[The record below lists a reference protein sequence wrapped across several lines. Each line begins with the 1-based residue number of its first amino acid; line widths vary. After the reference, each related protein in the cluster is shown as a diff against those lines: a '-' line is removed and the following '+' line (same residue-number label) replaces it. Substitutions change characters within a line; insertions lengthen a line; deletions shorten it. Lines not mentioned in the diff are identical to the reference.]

1 MDNDNKMVKVTNRS
15 RGTVG
20 YTIPDMGNLQ
30 RFFAYGETKVVPM
43 EEIRKLDWTP
53 GGAVLLRDYLKIE
66 DADVV
71 EEILHDVE
79 PEYNYTEAEIKEI
92 LLNGSMDQVMDT
104 LDFAPEGVIDLM
116 KDLAIKLEIP
126 DVRKRNA
133 ISERTKSDVSK
144 AIEINQLS
152 KLEEETSTDT
162 GAKQRRTQPVTA
174 KSANTGRRTSAPT
187 TGPKS
192 YNVVSK

>member
-1 MDNDNKMVKVTNRS
+1 MENDNKMVKVTNRS

-30 RFFAYGETKVVPM
+30 RFFAHGETKVIPM

-66 DADVV
+66 DADAV

-79 PEYNYTEAEIKEI
+79 PEYNYTEADIKEI
-92 LLNGSMDQVMDT
+92 LLNGSMDQLMDT
-104 LDFAPEGVIDLM
+104 LDFAPEGVIDLV
-116 KDLAIKLEIP
+116 KDLAIRLEIP

-133 ISERTKSDVSK
+133 ISERTKCDISK
-144 AIEINQLS
+144 AIEINNLS
-152 KLEEETSTDT
+152 KESNDESNESS
-162 GAKQRRTQPVTA
+162 AKQRRVQPIST
-174 KSANTGRRTSAPT
+174 STGKERR
-187 TGPKS
+187 
-192 YNVVSK
+192 VSVLNDDKYKIIR

>member
-1 MDNDNKMVKVTNRS
+1 MENDNKMVRVTNRS

-30 RFFAYGETKVVPM
+30 RFFAHGETKVVPM

-66 DADVV
+66 DAEAV

-79 PEYNYTEAEIKEI
+79 PEYNYTEKEIKEI
-92 LLNGSMDQVMDT
+92 LLNGSMDQLMDT
-104 LDFAPEGVIDLM
+104 LDFAPEGVIDLI

-133 ISERTKSDVSK
+133 ISERTKCDISK
-144 AIEINQLS
+144 AIDINQLS
-152 KLEEETSTDT
+152 KNQDEEPDT
-162 GAKQRRTQPVTA
+162 RVKQRRVQPVSTQSTV
-174 KSANTGRRTSAPT
+174 KERRTAVLNND
-187 TGPKS
+187 K
-192 YNVVSK
+192 YKIVNK

>member
-1 MDNDNKMVKVTNRS
+1 MENDNKMVRVTNRS

-30 RFFAYGETKVVPM
+30 RFFAHGETKVVPM

-66 DADVV
+66 DAEAV

-79 PEYNYTEAEIKEI
+79 PEYNYTEKEIKEI
-92 LLNGSMDQVMDT
+92 LLNGSMDQLMDT
-104 LDFAPEGVIDLM
+104 LDFAPEGVIDLI

-133 ISERTKSDVSK
+133 ISERTKCDISK

-152 KLEEETSTDT
+152 KNQDEEPNIGVT
-162 GAKQRRTQPVTA
+162 QRRVQPISTQSTV
-174 KSANTGRRTSAPT
+174 KERRTAVLNND
-187 TGPKS
+187 K
-192 YNVVSK
+192 YKIVNK

>member
-1 MDNDNKMVKVTNRS
+1 MENDNKMVRVTNRS

-30 RFFAYGETKVVPM
+30 RFFAHGETKVVPM

-66 DADVV
+66 DAEAV

-79 PEYNYTEAEIKEI
+79 PEYNYTEKEIKEI
-92 LLNGSMDQVMDT
+92 LLNGSMDQLMDT
-104 LDFAPEGVIDLM
+104 LDFAPEGVIDLI

-133 ISERTKSDVSK
+133 ISERTKCDISK

-152 KLEEETSTDT
+152 KDQDEEPDT
-162 GAKQRRTQPVTA
+162 RVKQRRVQPVSTQSTV
-174 KSANTGRRTSAPT
+174 KERRTAVLNND
-187 TGPKS
+187 K
-192 YNVVSK
+192 YKIVNK

>member
-1 MDNDNKMVKVTNRS
+1 MENDNKMVRVTNRS

-30 RFFAYGETKVVPM
+30 RFFAHGETKVVPM

-66 DADVV
+66 DAEAV

-79 PEYNYTEAEIKEI
+79 PEYNYTEKEIREI
-92 LLNGSMDQVMDT
+92 LLNGSMDQLMDT
-104 LDFAPEGVIDLM
+104 LDFAPEGVIDLI

-133 ISERTKSDVSK
+133 ISERTKCDISK

-152 KLEEETSTDT
+152 KNQDEEPNI
-162 GAKQRRTQPVTA
+162 GVKQRRVQPVSTQSTV
-174 KSANTGRRTSAPT
+174 KERRTAVLNND
-187 TGPKS
+187 K
-192 YNVVSK
+192 YKIVNK

>member
-1 MDNDNKMVKVTNRS
+1 MENDNKMVKVTNRS

-30 RFFAYGETKVVPM
+30 RFFAHGETKVIPM

-66 DADVV
+66 DADAV

-79 PEYNYTEAEIKEI
+79 PEYNYTEADVKEI
-92 LLNGSMDQVMDT
+92 LLNGSMDQLMDT
-104 LDFAPEGVIDLM
+104 LDFAPEGVVDLI

-133 ISERTKSDVSK
+133 ISERTKCDISK
-144 AIEINQLS
+144 AIEINNLS
-152 KLEEETSTDT
+152 KESNDEPNES
-162 GAKQRRTQPVTA
+162 GAKQRRVQPIST
-174 KSANTGRRTSAPT
+174 STGKERR
-187 TGPKS
+187 
-192 YNVVSK
+192 VSVLNDDKYKIIR

>member
-1 MDNDNKMVKVTNRS
+1 MENDNKMVRVTNRS

-30 RFFAYGETKVVPM
+30 RFFSHGETKVVPM

-66 DADVV
+66 DAEAV

-79 PEYNYTEAEIKEI
+79 PEYNYTEKEIKEI
-92 LLNGSMDQVMDT
+92 LLNGSMDQLMDT
-104 LDFAPEGVIDLM
+104 LDFAPEGVIDLI

-133 ISERTKSDVSK
+133 ISERTKCDISK

-152 KLEEETSTDT
+152 KNQDEEPNT
-162 GAKQRRTQPVTA
+162 GVKQRRVQPISTQSTV
-174 KSANTGRRTSAPT
+174 KERRTAVLNND
-187 TGPKS
+187 K
-192 YNVVSK
+192 YKIVNK

>member
-1 MDNDNKMVKVTNRS
+1 MENDNKMVKVTNRS
-15 RGTVG
+15 RGTIG
-20 YTIPDMGNLQ
+20 YVIPDMGNLQ
-30 RFFAYGETKVVPM
+30 RFFAHGETKIVPM

-79 PEYNYTEAEIKEI
+79 PEYNYTEKEIKDI
-92 LLNGSMDQVMDT
+92 LLNGSMDQLMDT
-104 LDFAPEGVIDLM
+104 LDFAPEGVIDLV

-133 ISERTKSDVSK
+133 ISERTKCDVSK

-152 KLEEETSTDT
+152 KAQDEEPAAT
-162 GAKQRRTQPVTA
+162 GTKQRRVQPTTTV
-174 KSANTGRRTSAPT
+174 KERRTT
-187 TGPKS
+187 VFNDNK
-192 YNVVSK
+192 YKIVQ

>member
-1 MDNDNKMVKVTNRS
+1 MENDNKMVKVTNRS

-30 RFFAYGETKVVPM
+30 RFFAHGETKVVPM

-66 DADVV
+66 DAEAV

-79 PEYNYTEAEIKEI
+79 PEYNYTEKEIKEI
-92 LLNGSMDQVMDT
+92 LLNGSMDQLMDT
-104 LDFAPEGVIDLM
+104 LDFAPEGVIDLI

-133 ISERTKSDVSK
+133 ISERTKCDISK

-152 KLEEETSTDT
+152 KNQDEEPDT
-162 GAKQRRTQPVTA
+162 RVKQRRVQPVSTQSTV
-174 KSANTGRRTSAPT
+174 KERRTAVLNND
-187 TGPKS
+187 K
-192 YNVVSK
+192 YKIVNK

>member
-1 MDNDNKMVKVTNRS
+1 MENDNKMVRVTNRS

-30 RFFAYGETKVVPM
+30 RFFAHGETKVVPM

-66 DADVV
+66 DAEAV
-71 EEILHDVE
+71 E
-79 PEYNYTEAEIKEI
+79 EI
-92 LLNGSMDQVMDT
+92 LLNGSMDQLMDT
-104 LDFAPEGVIDLM
+104 LDFAPEGVIDLI

-133 ISERTKSDVSK
+133 ISERTKCDISK

-152 KLEEETSTDT
+152 KNQDEEPNT
-162 GAKQRRTQPVTA
+162 GVKQRRVQPVSTQSTV
-174 KSANTGRRTSAPT
+174 KERRTAVLNND
-187 TGPKS
+187 K
-192 YNVVSK
+192 YKIVNK

>member
-1 MDNDNKMVKVTNRS
+1 MENDNKMVRVTNRS

-30 RFFAYGETKVVPM
+30 RFFAHGETKVVPM

-66 DADVV
+66 DAEAV

-79 PEYNYTEAEIKEI
+79 PEYNYTEKEIKEI
-92 LLNGSMDQVMDT
+92 LLNGSMDQLMDT
-104 LDFAPEGVIDLM
+104 LDFAPEGVVDLI

-133 ISERTKSDVSK
+133 ISERTKCDISK

-152 KLEEETSTDT
+152 KNQDEEPDT
-162 GAKQRRTQPVTA
+162 RVKQRRVQPVSTQSTV
-174 KSANTGRRTSAPT
+174 KERRTAVLNND
-187 TGPKS
+187 K
-192 YNVVSK
+192 YKIVNK

>member
-1 MDNDNKMVKVTNRS
+1 MENDNKMVRVTNRS

-30 RFFAYGETKVVPM
+30 RFFAHGETKVVPM

-66 DADVV
+66 DAEAV

-79 PEYNYTEAEIKEI
+79 PEYNYTEKEIKEI
-92 LLNGSMDQVMDT
+92 LLNGSMDQLMDT
-104 LDFAPEGVIDLM
+104 LDFAPEGVIDLI

-133 ISERTKSDVSK
+133 ISERTICDISK

-152 KLEEETSTDT
+152 KNQDEEPNT
-162 GAKQRRTQPVTA
+162 GVKQRRVQPVSTQSTV
-174 KSANTGRRTSAPT
+174 KERRTAVLNND
-187 TGPKS
+187 K
-192 YNVVSK
+192 YKIVNK

>member
-1 MDNDNKMVKVTNRS
+1 MENDNKMVRVTNRS

-30 RFFAYGETKVVPM
+30 RFFAHGETKVVPM

-66 DADVV
+66 DAEAV

-79 PEYNYTEAEIKEI
+79 PEYNYTEKEIKEI
-92 LLNGSMDQVMDT
+92 LLNGSMDQLMDT
-104 LDFAPEGVIDLM
+104 LDFAPEGVIDLI

-133 ISERTKSDVSK
+133 ISERTKCDISK

-152 KLEEETSTDT
+152 KNQDEEPNI
-162 GAKQRRTQPVTA
+162 GVKQRRVQPVSTQSTV
-174 KSANTGRRTSAPT
+174 KERRTAVLNND
-187 TGPKS
+187 K
-192 YNVVSK
+192 YKIVNK

>member
-1 MDNDNKMVKVTNRS
+1 MENDNKMVRVTNRS

-30 RFFAYGETKVVPM
+30 RFFAHGETKVVPM

-66 DADVV
+66 DAEAV

-79 PEYNYTEAEIKEI
+79 PEYNYTEKEIKEI
-92 LLNGSMDQVMDT
+92 VLNGSMDQLMDT
-104 LDFAPEGVIDLM
+104 LDFAPEGVIDLI

-133 ISERTKSDVSK
+133 ISERTKCDISK

-152 KLEEETSTDT
+152 KNQDEEPDT
-162 GAKQRRTQPVTA
+162 RVKQRRVQPVSTQSTV
-174 KSANTGRRTSAPT
+174 KERRTAVLNND
-187 TGPKS
+187 K
-192 YNVVSK
+192 YKIVNK

>member
-1 MDNDNKMVKVTNRS
+1 MIQNDNKMVKVTNRS

-30 RFFAYGETKVVPM
+30 RFFAHGETKVIPM

-66 DADVV
+66 DADAV

-79 PEYNYTEAEIKEI
+79 PEYNYTEADIKEI
-92 LLNGSMDQVMDT
+92 LLNGSMDQLMDT
-104 LDFAPEGVIDLM
+104 LDFAPEGVIDLV
-116 KDLAIKLEIP
+116 KDLAIRLEIP

-133 ISERTKSDVSK
+133 ISERTKCDISK
-144 AIEINQLS
+144 AIEINNLS
-152 KLEEETSTDT
+152 KESNDESNESS
-162 GAKQRRTQPVTA
+162 AKQRRVQPIST
-174 KSANTGRRTSAPT
+174 STGKERR
-187 TGPKS
+187 
-192 YNVVSK
+192 VSVLNDDKYKIIR

>member
-1 MDNDNKMVKVTNRS
+1 MENDNKMVRVTNRS

-30 RFFAYGETKVVPM
+30 RFFAHGETKVIPM

-66 DADVV
+66 DAEAV

-79 PEYNYTEAEIKEI
+79 PEYNYTEKEIKEI
-92 LLNGSMDQVMDT
+92 LLNGSMDQLMDT
-104 LDFAPEGVIDLM
+104 LDFAPEGVIDLI

-133 ISERTKSDVSK
+133 ISERTKCDISK

-152 KLEEETSTDT
+152 KNQDEEPDT
-162 GAKQRRTQPVTA
+162 RVKQRRVQPVSTQSTV
-174 KSANTGRRTSAPT
+174 KERRTAVLNND
-187 TGPKS
+187 K
-192 YNVVSK
+192 YKIVNK

>member
-1 MDNDNKMVKVTNRS
+1 MENDNKMVRVTNRS

-30 RFFAYGETKVVPM
+30 RFFAHGETKVVPM

-66 DADVV
+66 DAEAV

-79 PEYNYTEAEIKEI
+79 PEYNYAEKEIKEI
-92 LLNGSMDQVMDT
+92 LLNGSMDQLMDT
-104 LDFAPEGVIDLM
+104 LDFAPEGVIDLI

-133 ISERTKSDVSK
+133 ISERTKCDISK

-152 KLEEETSTDT
+152 KNQDEEPDT
-162 GAKQRRTQPVTA
+162 RVKQRRVQPVSTQSTV
-174 KSANTGRRTSAPT
+174 KERRTAVLNND
-187 TGPKS
+187 K
-192 YNVVSK
+192 YKIVNK

>member
-1 MDNDNKMVKVTNRS
+1 MENDNKMVRVTNRS

-30 RFFAYGETKVVPM
+30 RFFAHGETKVVPM

-66 DADVV
+66 DAEAV

-79 PEYNYTEAEIKEI
+79 PEYNYTEKEIKEI
-92 LLNGSMDQVMDT
+92 LLNGSMDQLMDT
-104 LDFAPEGVIDLM
+104 LDFAPEGVIDLI

-133 ISERTKSDVSK
+133 ISERTKCDISK

-152 KLEEETSTDT
+152 KNQDEEPNT
-162 GAKQRRTQPVTA
+162 GVKQRRVQPISTQSTV
-174 KSANTGRRTSAPT
+174 KERRTAVLNND
-187 TGPKS
+187 K
-192 YNVVSK
+192 YKIVNK

>member
-1 MDNDNKMVKVTNRS
+1 MENDNKMVGVTNRS

-30 RFFAYGETKVVPM
+30 RFFAHGETKVVPM

-66 DADVV
+66 DAEAV

-79 PEYNYTEAEIKEI
+79 PEYNYTEKEIKEI
-92 LLNGSMDQVMDT
+92 LLNGSMDQLMDT
-104 LDFAPEGVIDLM
+104 LDFAPEGVIDLI

-133 ISERTKSDVSK
+133 ISERTKCDISK

-152 KLEEETSTDT
+152 KNQDEEPDT
-162 GAKQRRTQPVTA
+162 RVKQRRVQPVSTQSTV
-174 KSANTGRRTSAPT
+174 KERRTAVLNND
-187 TGPKS
+187 K
-192 YNVVSK
+192 YKIVNK

>member
-1 MDNDNKMVKVTNRS
+1 MENDNKMVRVTNRS

-30 RFFAYGETKVVPM
+30 RFFAHGETKVVPM

-66 DADVV
+66 DAEAV

-79 PEYNYTEAEIKEI
+79 PEYNYTEKEIKEI
-92 LLNGSMDQVMDT
+92 LLNGSMDQLMDT
-104 LDFAPEGVIDLM
+104 LDFAPEGVIDLI

-133 ISERTKSDVSK
+133 ISERTKCDISK

-152 KLEEETSTDT
+152 KNQDEEPNT
-162 GAKQRRTQPVTA
+162 GVKQRRVQPVSTQSTV
-174 KSANTGRRTSAPT
+174 KERRTAVLNND
-187 TGPKS
+187 K
-192 YNVVSK
+192 YKIVNK

>member
-1 MDNDNKMVKVTNRS
+1 MENDNKMVRVTNRS

-20 YTIPDMGNLQ
+20 YTMPDMGNLQ
-30 RFFAYGETKVVPM
+30 RFFAHGETKVVPM

-66 DADVV
+66 DAEAV

-79 PEYNYTEAEIKEI
+79 PEYNYTEKEIKEI
-92 LLNGSMDQVMDT
+92 LLNGSMDQLMDT
-104 LDFAPEGVIDLM
+104 LDFAPEGVIDLI

-133 ISERTKSDVSK
+133 ISERTKCDISK

-152 KLEEETSTDT
+152 KNQDEEPNT
-162 GAKQRRTQPVTA
+162 GVKQRRVQPVSTQSTV
-174 KSANTGRRTSAPT
+174 KERRTAVLNND
-187 TGPKS
+187 K
-192 YNVVSK
+192 YKIVNK

>member
-1 MDNDNKMVKVTNRS
+1 MENDNKMVRVTNRS

-20 YTIPDMGNLQ
+20 YTMPDMGNLQ
-30 RFFAYGETKVVPM
+30 RFFAHGETKVVPM

-66 DADVV
+66 DAEAV

-79 PEYNYTEAEIKEI
+79 PEYNYTEKEIKEI
-92 LLNGSMDQVMDT
+92 LLNGSMDQLMGT
-104 LDFAPEGVIDLM
+104 LDFAPEGVIDLI

-133 ISERTKSDVSK
+133 ISERTKCDISK

-152 KLEEETSTDT
+152 KNQDEEPDT
-162 GAKQRRTQPVTA
+162 RVKQRRVQPVSTQSTV
-174 KSANTGRRTSAPT
+174 KERRTAVLNND
-187 TGPKS
+187 K
-192 YNVVSK
+192 YKIVNK

>member
-1 MDNDNKMVKVTNRS
+1 MENDNKMVKVTNRS

-30 RFFAYGETKVVPM
+30 RFFAHGETKVVPM

-66 DADVV
+66 DAEAV

-79 PEYNYTEAEIKEI
+79 PEYNYTEKEIKEI
-92 LLNGSMDQVMDT
+92 LLNGSMDQLMDT
-104 LDFAPEGVIDLM
+104 LDFAPEGVIDLI
-116 KDLAIKLEIP
+116 KDLAIKLEIR

-133 ISERTKSDVSK
+133 ISERTKCDISK

-152 KLEEETSTDT
+152 KNQDEEPNT
-162 GAKQRRTQPVTA
+162 GVKQRRVQPVSTQSTV
-174 KSANTGRRTSAPT
+174 KERRTAVLNND
-187 TGPKS
+187 K
-192 YNVVSK
+192 YKIVNK

>member
-1 MDNDNKMVKVTNRS
+1 MENDNKMVRVTNRS

-30 RFFAYGETKVVPM
+30 RFFAHGETKVVPM

-66 DADVV
+66 DAEAV

-79 PEYNYTEAEIKEI
+79 PEYNYTEKEIKEI
-92 LLNGSMDQVMDT
+92 LLNGSMDQLMDT
-104 LDFAPEGVIDLM
+104 LDFAPEGVIDLI

-133 ISERTKSDVSK
+133 ISERTKCDISK

-152 KLEEETSTDT
+152 KNQDEEPDIRV
-162 GAKQRRTQPVTA
+162 KQRRVQPVSTQSTV
-174 KSANTGRRTSAPT
+174 KERRTAVLNND
-187 TGPKS
+187 K
-192 YNVVSK
+192 YKIVNK

>member
-1 MDNDNKMVKVTNRS
+1 MENDNKMVRVTNRS

-30 RFFAYGETKVVPM
+30 RFFAHGETKVVPM

-66 DADVV
+66 DAEAV

-79 PEYNYTEAEIKEI
+79 PEYNYTEKEIKEI
-92 LLNGSMDQVMDT
+92 LLNGSMDQLMDT
-104 LDFAPEGVIDLM
+104 LDFAPEGVIDLI

-133 ISERTKSDVSK
+133 ISERTKCDISK

-152 KLEEETSTDT
+152 KNQDEEPDT
-162 GAKQRRTQPVTA
+162 RVKQRRVQPVSIQSTV
-174 KSANTGRRTSAPT
+174 KERRTAVLNND
-187 TGPKS
+187 K
-192 YNVVSK
+192 YKIVNK

>member
-1 MDNDNKMVKVTNRS
+1 MENDNKMVRVTNRS

-30 RFFAYGETKVVPM
+30 RFFAHGETKVVPM

-66 DADVV
+66 DAEAV

-79 PEYNYTEAEIKEI
+79 PEYNYTEKEIKEI
-92 LLNGSMDQVMDT
+92 LLNGSMDQLMDT
-104 LDFAPEGVIDLM
+104 LDFAPEGVIDLI

-133 ISERTKSDVSK
+133 ISERTKCDISK
-144 AIEINQLS
+144 AIEITQLS
-152 KLEEETSTDT
+152 KNQDEEPNT
-162 GAKQRRTQPVTA
+162 GVKQRRVQPVSTQSTV
-174 KSANTGRRTSAPT
+174 KERRTAVLNND
-187 TGPKS
+187 K
-192 YNVVSK
+192 YKIVNK

>member
-1 MDNDNKMVKVTNRS
+1 MENDNKMVKVTNRS

-30 RFFAYGETKVVPM
+30 RFFAHGETKIVPM

-66 DADVV
+66 DADAV

-79 PEYNYTEAEIKEI
+79 PEYNYTEQDIKEI
-92 LLNGSMDQVMDT
+92 LLNGSMDQLMDT
-104 LDFAPEGVIDLM
+104 LDFAPEGVIDLV
-116 KDLAIKLEIP
+116 KDLAIKLQIP

-133 ISERTKSDVSK
+133 ISQRTKCDISK
-144 AIEINQLS
+144 AIEINELS
-152 KLEEETSTDT
+152 KLTDEEPAETGT
-162 GAKQRRTQPVTA
+162 KQRRVQPISTSDR
-174 KSANTGRRTSAPT
+174 KERRTSIFNDD
-187 TGPKS
+187 K
-192 YNVVSK
+192 YKIVK

>member
-1 MDNDNKMVKVTNRS
+1 MENDNKMVRVTNRS

-30 RFFAYGETKVVPM
+30 RFFAHGETKVVPM

-66 DADVV
+66 DAEAL

-79 PEYNYTEAEIKEI
+79 PEDNYTEKEIKEI
-92 LLNGSMDQVMDT
+92 LLNGSMDQLMDT
-104 LDFAPEGVIDLM
+104 LDFAPEGVIDLI

-133 ISERTKSDVSK
+133 ISERTKCDISK

-152 KLEEETSTDT
+152 KNQDEEPNT
-162 GAKQRRTQPVTA
+162 GVKQRRVQPVSTQSTV
-174 KSANTGRRTSAPT
+174 KERRTAVLNND
-187 TGPKS
+187 K
-192 YNVVSK
+192 YKIVNK

>member
-1 MDNDNKMVKVTNRS
+1 MENDNKMVRVTNRS

-30 RFFAYGETKVVPM
+30 RFFAHGETKVVPM

-53 GGAVLLRDYLKIE
+53 GGAVLLRDYLRIE
-66 DADVV
+66 DAEAV

-79 PEYNYTEAEIKEI
+79 PEYNYTEKEIKEI
-92 LLNGSMDQVMDT
+92 LLNGSMDQLMDT
-104 LDFAPEGVIDLM
+104 LDFAPEGVIDLI

-133 ISERTKSDVSK
+133 ISERTKCDISK

-152 KLEEETSTDT
+152 KNQDEEPDT
-162 GAKQRRTQPVTA
+162 RVKQRRVQPVSTQSTV
-174 KSANTGRRTSAPT
+174 KERRTAVLNND
-187 TGPKS
+187 K
-192 YNVVSK
+192 YKIVNK

>member
-1 MDNDNKMVKVTNRS
+1 MENDNKMVRVTNRS

-30 RFFAYGETKVVPM
+30 RFFAHGETKVVPM

-66 DADVV
+66 DAEAV

-79 PEYNYTEAEIKEI
+79 PEYNYTEKEIKEI
-92 LLNGSMDQVMDT
+92 LLNGSMDQLMDT
-104 LDFAPEGVIDLM
+104 LDFAPEGVIDLI

-133 ISERTKSDVSK
+133 ISERTKCDISK

-152 KLEEETSTDT
+152 KNQDEELDT
-162 GAKQRRTQPVTA
+162 RVKQRRVQPVSTQSTV
-174 KSANTGRRTSAPT
+174 KERRTAVLNND
-187 TGPKS
+187 K
-192 YNVVSK
+192 YKIVNK

>member
-1 MDNDNKMVKVTNRS
+1 MENDNKMVRVTNRS

-30 RFFAYGETKVVPM
+30 RFFAHGETKVVPM

-66 DADVV
+66 DAEAV

-79 PEYNYTEAEIKEI
+79 PEYNYTEKEIKEI
-92 LLNGSMDQVMDT
+92 LLNGSMDQLMDT
-104 LDFAPEGVIDLM
+104 LDFAPEGVIDWI

-133 ISERTKSDVSK
+133 ISERTKCDISK

-152 KLEEETSTDT
+152 KNQDEEPNT
-162 GAKQRRTQPVTA
+162 GVKQRRVQPVSTQSTV
-174 KSANTGRRTSAPT
+174 KERRTAVLNND
-187 TGPKS
+187 K
-192 YNVVSK
+192 YKIVNK

>member
-1 MDNDNKMVKVTNRS
+1 MENDNKMVKVTNRS

-30 RFFAYGETKVVPM
+30 RFFAHGETKVVPM

-66 DADVV
+66 DAEAV

-79 PEYNYTEAEIKEI
+79 PEYNYTEKEIKEI
-92 LLNGSMDQVMDT
+92 LLNGSMDQLMDT
-104 LDFAPEGVIDLM
+104 LDFAPEGVIDLI

-133 ISERTKSDVSK
+133 ISERTKCDISK

-152 KLEEETSTDT
+152 KNQDEEPNT
-162 GAKQRRTQPVTA
+162 GVKQRRVQPVSTQSTV
-174 KSANTGRRTSAPT
+174 KERRTAVLNND
-187 TGPKS
+187 K
-192 YNVVSK
+192 YKIVNK

>member
-1 MDNDNKMVKVTNRS
+1 MENDNKMVKVTNRS

-30 RFFAYGETKVVPM
+30 RFFAHGETKVVPM

-66 DADVV
+66 DAEAV

-79 PEYNYTEAEIKEI
+79 PEYNYTEADIKEI
-92 LLNGSMDQVMDT
+92 LLNGSMDQLMDT
-104 LDFAPEGVIDLM
+104 LDFAPEGVIDLV
-116 KDLAIKLEIP
+116 KDLAIRLEIP

-133 ISERTKSDVSK
+133 ISERTKCDISK
-144 AIEINQLS
+144 AIEINNLS
-152 KLEEETSTDT
+152 KEVNEESINT
-162 GAKQRRTQPVTA
+162 GAKQRRVQPIST
-174 KSANTGRRTSAPT
+174 STGKERRTSILNDD
-187 TGPKS
+187 K
-192 YNVVSK
+192 YKIVK

>member
-1 MDNDNKMVKVTNRS
+1 
-15 RGTVG
+15 
-20 YTIPDMGNLQ
+20 
-30 RFFAYGETKVVPM
+30 M

-66 DADVV
+66 DAEAV

-79 PEYNYTEAEIKEI
+79 PEYNYTEKEIKEI
-92 LLNGSMDQVMDT
+92 LLNGSMDQLMDT
-104 LDFAPEGVIDLM
+104 LDFAPEGVIDLI

-133 ISERTKSDVSK
+133 ISERTKCDISK

-152 KLEEETSTDT
+152 KNQDEEPNT
-162 GAKQRRTQPVTA
+162 GVKQRRVQPVSTQSTV
-174 KSANTGRRTSAPT
+174 KERRTAVLNND
-187 TGPKS
+187 K
-192 YNVVSK
+192 YKIVNK

>member
-1 MDNDNKMVKVTNRS
+1 MENDNKMVRVTNRS

-30 RFFAYGETKVVPM
+30 RFFAHGETKVVPM

-66 DADVV
+66 DAEAV

-79 PEYNYTEAEIKEI
+79 PEYNYTEKEIKEI
-92 LLNGSMDQVMDT
+92 LLNGSMDQLMDT
-104 LDFAPEGVIDLM
+104 LDFAPEGVIDLI

-133 ISERTKSDVSK
+133 ISERTKCDISK

-152 KLEEETSTDT
+152 KNQDEEPDT
-162 GAKQRRTQPVTA
+162 RVKQRRVQPVSTQSTV
-174 KSANTGRRTSAPT
+174 KERRTAVLNND
-187 TGPKS
+187 K
-192 YNVVSK
+192 YKIVNK

>member
-1 MDNDNKMVKVTNRS
+1 MENDNKMVKVTNRS

-30 RFFAYGETKVVPM
+30 RFFAHGETKVVPM

-66 DADVV
+66 DAEAV

-79 PEYNYTEAEIKEI
+79 PEYNYTEKEIKEI
-92 LLNGSMDQVMDT
+92 LLNGSMDQLMDT
-104 LDFAPEGVIDLM
+104 LDFAPEGVIDLI

-133 ISERTKSDVSK
+133 ISERTKCDISK

-152 KLEEETSTDT
+152 KNQDEEPDT
-162 GAKQRRTQPVTA
+162 KVKQRRVQPVSTQSTV
-174 KSANTGRRTSAPT
+174 KERRTAVLNND
-187 TGPKS
+187 K
-192 YNVVSK
+192 YKIVNK

>member
-1 MDNDNKMVKVTNRS
+1 MENDNKMVRVTNRS

-30 RFFAYGETKVVPM
+30 RFFAHGETKVVPM

-66 DADVV
+66 DAEAV

-79 PEYNYTEAEIKEI
+79 PEYNYTEKEIKEI
-92 LLNGSMDQVMDT
+92 LLNGSMDQLMDT
-104 LDFAPEGVIDLM
+104 LDFAPEGVIDLI

-133 ISERTKSDVSK
+133 ISERTKCDISK

-152 KLEEETSTDT
+152 KNQDEEPDT
-162 GAKQRRTQPVTA
+162 RIKQRRVQPVSTQSTV
-174 KSANTGRRTSAPT
+174 KERRTAVLNND
-187 TGPKS
+187 K
-192 YNVVSK
+192 YKIVNK